1 MPTAVKMTIAENGN
15 EAVVWSQPTATS
27 SKEEMYASLVAAV
40 RSAHGKAMEH
50 FAEVA
55 KAQAAN
61 GGGGGGGMQEPLTT
75 MSPDDDDL
83 GDGEG
88 SETPSRDE
96 SVPEKIHR
104 TETESIDR

>member
-1 MPTAVKMTIAENGN
+1 MPTAVKMTITENGN
-15 EAVVWSQPTATS
+15 EAVVWAQPIAAS

-40 RSAHGKAMEH
+40 RGAHGKAMEH

-55 KAQAAN
+55 RTQAAN
-61 GGGGGGGMQEPLTT
+61 GGGGGGMQEPLTT

-88 SETPSRDE
+88 SEAPSRDE

-104 TETESIDR
+104 TEMDSIDR